1 MITLSSHDP
10 GLNGKGR
17 YRLTDGVGVTAFDGF
32 VLVLDVRNDRYCR
45 LGGGAAAMLSSLQ
58 AGGTI
63 ADDARSTDML
73 EAKGLITRDP
83 APVSKSWIAPGVIPR
98 PSTSLLETGAAPAA
112 TFADVADMMWGCTAT
127 RLRLR
132 VQSLHHILVGLPAIP
147 ARRPAKGLVA
157 LAHALDRARR
167 ISPFK
172 PRCLPDAIAFVRR
185 SRRQGHVVH
194 LVFGVKA
201 YPFEAHCWAQADETV
216 LTDPLD
222 RVLRFEPILAL

>member
-1 MITLSSHDP
+1 MILLPSHDP
-10 GLNGKGR
+10 GHNGNVR

-45 LGGGAAAMLSSLQ
+45 LGGDAAATLSSLQ

-63 ADDARSTDML
+63 ANEARSTDML
-73 EAKGLITRDP
+73 EAKGLIMRDP
-83 APVSKSWIAPGVIPR
+83 APVSGPWIAPGVIPR
-98 PSTSLLETGAAPAA
+98 PSASLLETGAAPAA
-112 TFADVADMMWGCTAT
+112 TFADIAGMIWGCTAT

-132 VQSLHHILVGLPAIP
+132 IQSLHHIMVGLPAIP
-147 ARRPAKGLVA
+147 SNLPATDPGE

-167 ISPFK
+167 LSPFK

-185 SRRQGHVVH
+185 ARRQGHTVH

-201 YPFEAHCWAQADETV
+201 HPFEAHCWAQAGETV
-216 LTDPLD
+216 LTDPVD